1 MLSRRLRIQIG
12 LGLIAVLA
20 VVYAWQFGT
29 QTADALLV
37 HYKFRDLP
45 DVSQIPT
52 PLRDFAVSKEIHP
65 KSSCSGFDYELPWDD
80 VDTARNKKVGTICVT
95 TFRSGN
101 VFWFSTFPANDF
113 VNGLQNEM
121 HMTPEQFR
129 TCVGEHA
136 SASDYAFME
145 QMLNARPSEVSV
157 TASPN
162 AADFFMWLLFV
173 KAMAMPPADSG
184 IYAIRLHDFKGF
196 QSENRKAP
204 RFQIE
209 DDLYSDSG
217 GINVILFLKDRQS
230 AASITQPQIN
240 RILDSIHR
248 LNDHPRPLTAD

>member
-1 MLSRRLRIQIG
+1 MSRRRRIQIG
-12 LGLIAVLA
+12 LGLIVLLA
-20 VVYAWQFGT
+20 VVYAWQFGM

-45 DVSQIPT
+45 DVSQIPV
-52 PLRDFAVSKEIHP
+52 PLRDLAISKEIHP
-65 KSSCSGFDYELPWDD
+65 NASCSGFDYELPWDD
-80 VDTARNKKVGTICVT
+80 IDSARNKKAGTICVT

-101 VFWFSTFPANDF
+101 AFWFSTFPANDF

-121 HMTPEQFR
+121 HVSPEQFR
-129 TCVGEHA
+129 QLVGKR
-136 SASDYAFME
+136 ASDSDYGFME

-157 TASPN
+157 RASPN
-162 AADFFMWLLFV
+162 VAEFFMWLLFI

-184 IYAIRLHDFKGF
+184 IYAIRPHGYKGF
-196 QSENRKAP
+196 QFENRKAP

-230 AASITQPQIN
+230 AASFTQPQIN
-240 RILDSIHR
+240 RILDSIHQS
-248 LNDHPRPLTAD
+248 NEHQHPLTTD